1 MSDIAAAGLF
11 GPAINASNVAATL
24 KRPSLRYAI
33 AIMPES
39 PCKRA
44 KHSVRPTSITDV
56 GALLARRFALIPNI
70 KLEKAT

>member
-1 MSDIAAAGLF
+1 MSDIAAAGLL
-11 GPAINASNVAATL
+11 GTAINASNVAATPR
-24 KRPSLRYAI
+24 RPSLRYAI

-44 KHSVRPTSITDV
+44 KQSVRPTSMSDV
-56 GALLARRFALIPNI
+56 GAFLARRVAIVPNI